1 MGFDIRSRNVKTGL
15 VLSSC
20 MFTLIL
26 LLVLNRDDKTGTT
39 LKSETLISE
48 IHKFS
53 DDSELTVD
61 ADQSEDDS
69 ELQDRVSEL
78 PERGSEL
85 PERGPPDSNSPNL
98 KPPSQQWAR
107 AQFYKTMSFLGW
119 EYTPPNDWEKCGART
134 YFFPKVNTMFTGTP
148 KTGCSNWLIALL
160 GAEGELDKNVNGQ
173 KVAWVHGGSS
183 QRHRIQNM
191 AEQYD
196 RTVLDKAFSFTV
208 VRNPWTRLVSGYRQ
222 KISSEET
229 QGGEMK
235 FARMKVLSEIRGITD
250 HKLLEGLYPT
260 FEEFVRFMV
269 RRKGQYDRHF
279 HPQTIELCI
288 PYAMYDVIVPLEYS
302 ATLSQEV
309 WSKINGSETSLLGSY
324 DKASDPRLQS
334 SALYA
339 KKWLSEMDPEI
350 TDQFYNIYKGDFM
363 LMNYSNFTHPDFPL
377 PLHSHST

>member
-1 MGFDIRSRNVKTGL
+1 MGFDIRSRTVKTGL
-15 VLSSC
+15 VLSTC
-20 MFTLIL
+20 MFTLTI
-26 LLVLNRDDKTGTT
+26 LLVLKTPNCDDKTGAT

-53 DDSELTVD
+53 EPS
-61 ADQSEDDS
+61 
-69 ELQDRVSEL
+69 
-78 PERGSEL
+78 ERGS
-85 PERGPPDSNSPNL
+85 PDPNSPNL
-98 KPPSQQWAR
+98 KPPSQQWAH

-119 EYTPPNDWEKCGART
+119 VYTPPNDWQKCGLRT
-134 YFFPKVNTMFTGTP
+134 YYFPKINTMFTGTP

-160 GAEGELDKNVNGQ
+160 GAEGELDKTVNGQ
-173 KVAWVHGGSS
+173 NVAWVHGGASN
-183 QRHRIQNM
+183 RHRIKSI

-196 RTVLDKAFSFTV
+196 RTVLEKAFSFTV

-222 KISSEET
+222 KISSEKT
-229 QGGEMK
+229 QGGELK
-235 FARMKVLSEIRGITD
+235 GARMNILSEIRGITD
-250 HKLLEGLYPT
+250 REVLEGLYPT
-260 FEEFVRFMV
+260 FEEFVRFV
-269 RRKGQYDRHF
+269 IKKKTKNQNLDRHF
-279 HPQTIELCI
+279 HPQTTELCI

-334 SALYA
+334 SAMYA
-339 KKWLSEMDPEI
+339 KKWLSEMDPDI
-350 TDQFYNIYKGDFM
+350 TEQFYAIFKGDFM